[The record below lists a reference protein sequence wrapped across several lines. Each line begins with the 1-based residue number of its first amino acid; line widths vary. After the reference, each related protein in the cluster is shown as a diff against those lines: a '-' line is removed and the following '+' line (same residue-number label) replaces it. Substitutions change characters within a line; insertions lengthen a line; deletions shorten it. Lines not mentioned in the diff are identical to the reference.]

1 MSVLTS
7 LRPSRANLTNRLRRF
22 GRRKEIHPRPAS
34 KAITVKR
41 LFIPLLLLVSVAL
54 HAQPTR
60 GRFWTDEQRKF
71 LVDQL
76 ENSQRELLTQVQNL
90 SEAQLYF
97 RADTTQWSVA
107 QVLEHLAVQEEH
119 LHWDLLY
126 NQYTPEQPKLARKGR
141 REDREFLAYATDAA
155 KGEAPWLALPLGR
168 FQSRDE
174 LLAYFSRFRNQ
185 VIRHVTET
193 PTDFRVHFIYRPK
206 EAGIWHRV
214 DLHQYTLG
222 FVAHTQRHTSQI
234 RQIKA
239 DPRFPRPDPDKQ

>member
-1 MSVLTS
+1 M
-7 LRPSRANLTNRLRRF
+7 
-22 GRRKEIHPRPAS
+22 K
-34 KAITVKR
+34 
-41 LFIPLLLLVSVAL
+41 PLLITLLVLLSTGV
-54 HAQPTR
+54 HAQPTP

-71 LVDQL
+71 LVNQL
-76 ENSQRELLTQVQNL
+76 ENSQRELLAEVQKLSQTQL
-90 SEAQLYF
+90 HF
-97 RADTTQWSVA
+97 KADTSKWSVA

-126 NQYTPEQPKLARKGR
+126 NQYTPEQPALARNR

-174 LLAYFSRFRNQ
+174 LIAYFSRFRNQ
-185 VIRHVTET
+185 VIRHVKET

-234 RQIKA
+234 RKIKA